1 MKNFK
6 REIVDAYKSSPDFIC
21 ILTAIV
27 IFLTD
32 ILTGEHIHFPIFFV
46 VPVGLAAWQSNKAL
60 AYSMAVA
67 LPCSRI
73 FYFYIFDNGKLDSIS
88 IINALII
95 VVALNIYAYLITKI
109 TEEMPRRD

>member
-6 REIVDAYKSSPDFIC
+6 KAITDAYKFNPNFIC
-21 ILTAIV
+21 ILTAII

-46 VPVGLAAWQSNKAL
+46 VPVGLAAWQLNKAL

-67 LPCSRI
+67 LPCSRV

-88 IINALII
+88 IVNALII
-95 VVALNIYAYLITKI
+95 VAALTIYAYLITKI
-109 TEEMPRRD
+109 TEEMAGRD